1 MSQDLHTSR
10 RSRVPT
16 VVVAWLVTLFYSA
29 HSIVTITM
37 PRSEKTSALRETLR
51 SWHYLLGLILFAL
64 LAWRLLRWYRE
75 RPARPAPGLSPA
87 AGSWTLNLALLSYA
101 LLVAMPVLGLA
112 QAWTDDLT
120 VRLGPLF
127 ALPALLP
134 ESYTGWMLSGYF
146 HSGVS
151 FSVMLLLLATVL
163 TGAWLKLVRG
173 IGLLSAFPA
182 GFGAMAWFSTLVTVY
197 ALNSFRGATPG
208 LVAAGLFL
216 LLTAAVWGLGALIHR
231 RRMRPMFSTG
241 GQPGVLAS
249 GLAGLVLVALLG
261 AGLYLPWLMFGV
273 IPWPVGETV
282 QAPEGR
288 TSHELPLMQVRV
300 APASDFEREV
310 QAQTYIWCRFC
321 HTVDSGDK
329 HLVGPNLYAIFG
341 QQAGAVPNFPY
352 TSAMAEAG
360 RNGLTWTD
368 ETLDQFL
375 ADPAGFIPG
384 NRMLISTGPVR
395 TPEERAAV
403 INILKRETMPQTHQ
417 VPGE

>member
-1 MSQDLHTSR
+1 MSQDSQTSH

-16 VVVAWLVTLFYSA
+16 TVVAWLVTLFYSA

-87 AGSWTLNLALLSYA
+87 AGAWTLNLALLSYA
-101 LLVAMPVLGLA
+101 LLVAMPLLGLA

-146 HSGVS
+146 HSGIS
-151 FSVMLLLLATVL
+151 FSVMLLFLATIL
-163 TGAWLKLVRG
+163 TGAWLKLARG
-173 IGLLSAFPA
+173 IGVLAAFPA

-197 ALNSFRGATPG
+197 ALSSFRGVGPG
-208 LVAAGLFL
+208 IVAGGIFVA
-216 LLTAAVWGLGALIHR
+216 LTAAIWGLGALVHR
-231 RRMRPMFSTG
+231 RRAWPMRPASG
-241 GQPGVLAS
+241 RPGVIAG
-249 GLAGLVLVALLG
+249 GLATLSLVVLVA
-261 AGLYLPWLMFGV
+261 AGLYLPWVMFGV

-300 APASDFEREV
+300 APPSDFEREV
-310 QAQTYIWCRFC
+310 QQKTYIWCRFC
-321 HTVDSGDK
+321 HTVEPGDK

-341 QQAGAVPNFPY
+341 QQAGTVPNFPY

-360 RNGLTWTD
+360 RNGLTWT
-368 ETLDQFL
+368 EEALDQFL
-375 ADPAGFIPG
+375 ADPSGFIPG

-403 INILKRETMPQTHQ
+403 INILKRETMPESHQ
-417 VPGE
+417 LPAE